1 MLNYVIKRLLGLIPT
16 LFIVSVLV
24 FLFVHMLPGD
34 PARLIAGPEADAQV
48 IELVRQQL
56 GLDQPLYHQFWHYI
70 SNAVQGDFGLSMVSR
85 RPVADEIASRFMP
98 TLWLTIT
105 SMVWAVI
112 FGMAAGI
119 IAAVWRNRWPDRLSM
134 TIAVSGIS
142 FPAFALGML
151 LIQVFSVE
159 LGWLPT
165 VGADSWQHYI
175 LPSLTL
181 GAAVAAV
188 MARFTRASFVD
199 VLSEDYMRTARAK
212 GVSETWVVLK
222 HGLRNAMI
230 PVVTMMGLQFGFLLG
245 GSIVVEKVFN
255 WPGLGRL
262 LVDSVEMRD
271 YPVIQA
277 EILLFSLE
285 FILINLVV
293 DVLYAAINPWHE
305 FWRRFRRQHMAMTA
319 ALFVILLIVVAIFA
333 RWIAPYDAENYFDYD
348 NLNNGPSLQH
358 WFGVD
363 SLGRDIFSRVL
374 VGAQISLA
382 AGVFAVFIGAAIGT
396 LLGLLAGY
404 YEGWWDRL
412 IMRICDVLFAFPGI
426 LLAIAVVAV
435 LGSGIANV
443 IIAVAIFS
451 IPAFARLVR
460 GNTLVLKQQTFIESA
475 RSIGASDMTVLL
487 RHILPGTVSS
497 IVVFFTMRIGTSII
511 SAASLS
517 FLGLGAQPPTPEWG
531 AMLNEARADMVIAPH
546 VAVFPALAIFLTVL
560 AFNLLGDGLRDA
572 LDPKIKG

>member
-24 FLFVHMLPGD
+24 FLFIHMLPGD
-34 PARLIAGPEADAQV
+34 PARLIAGPEADVQV

-56 GLDQPLYHQFWHYI
+56 GLDQPLYLQFWHYI
-70 SNAVQGDFGLSMVSR
+70 TNAIQGDFGLSMVSR

-105 SMVWAVI
+105 SMVWAVL

-212 GVSETWVVLK
+212 GVSETWVILK

-293 DVLYAAINPWHE
+293 DVLYAAINP
-305 FWRRFRRQHMAMTA
+305 
-319 ALFVILLIVVAIFA
+319 AI
-333 RWIAPYDAENYFDYD
+333 RY
-348 NLNNGPSLQH
+348 
-358 WFGVD
+358 
-363 SLGRDIFSRVL
+363 
-374 VGAQISLA
+374 
-382 AGVFAVFIGAAIGT
+382 
-396 LLGLLAGY
+396 
-404 YEGWWDRL
+404 
-412 IMRICDVLFAFPGI
+412 
-426 LLAIAVVAV
+426 
-435 LGSGIANV
+435 
-443 IIAVAIFS
+443 
-451 IPAFARLVR
+451 
-460 GNTLVLKQQTFIESA
+460 K
-475 RSIGASDMTVLL
+475 
-487 RHILPGTVSS
+487 
-497 IVVFFTMRIGTSII
+497 
-511 SAASLS
+511 
-517 FLGLGAQPPTPEWG
+517 
-531 AMLNEARADMVIAPH
+531 
-546 VAVFPALAIFLTVL
+546 
-560 AFNLLGDGLRDA
+560 
-572 LDPKIKG
+572 